1 MNQVHRTHR
10 LFIVLTVAYLLGG
23 LYCAYRMTGFAQ
35 SYNQGKTAYT
45 ETLNF
50 QDRLLNAREWVFS
63 SEWKEKKAKASA
75 TFKQARADYVLAKS
89 WGYLGGAFAIIF
101 ITLVI
106 VFFLKHPLFYQK
118 LSFTFIAIALVCL
131 GSGVF
136 APMLEID
143 AFSQD
148 LNIPLKTDVNLGVTK
163 VKVDLSKTF
172 DGRMYFY
179 YQNKSIMELI
189 TLLFQKKNFLVGF
202 AILGFSVLVP
212 LVKLLFSML
221 LLMSKRV
228 RHTAWVQQL
237 VSGIGKWSMAD
248 VFVAAIF
255 LAYLSFQNMN
265 SGIATESNPLLGAYF
280 FFAYCMFSISSTYFI
295 KHSIKVELS

>member
-1 MNQVHRTHR
+1 MTQVYRTHR
-10 LFIVLTVAYLLGG
+10 LFIVLAIAYLLAG
-23 LYCAYRMTGFAQ
+23 AYSAYFVTHFAQ
-35 SYNQGKTAYT
+35 RYNQGKTAYT

-63 SEWKEKKAKASA
+63 SEWKDKKAKAA
-75 TFKQARADYVLAKS
+75 AMFEQARADYLRAKS
-89 WGYLGGAFAIIF
+89 WAYLAGALAIIF
-101 ITLVI
+101 VVLVI
-106 VFFLKHPLFYQK
+106 VFFMRHPLFYQK

-131 GSGVF
+131 GAGVL

-148 LNIPLKTDVNLGVTK
+148 LTIPLKTDVNLGVTK

-179 YQNKSIMELI
+179 YQNKSIMGLI

-212 LVKLLFSML
+212 LVKLLFSIL
-221 LLMSKRV
+221 LLASKRV

-237 VSGIGKWSMAD
+237 VNGIGKWSMAD

-265 SGIATESNPLLGAYF
+265 SGIDTESNPLLGAYF

-295 KHSIKVELS
+295 KHSIKAELS